1 MTPLAPKPSP
11 SARARALGP
20 TVLVVDDEEEV
31 LYALVGVIE
40 DQGWRV
46 LTARNGREALE
57 VLQSARPDL
66 MLIDLFMP
74 VMGGIELLRAVKSDE
89 RLARIPR
96 LVMTAAND
104 RMIGVKE
111 DVSVLYKPIDLE
123 TLVLTLR
130 RHLEPGAATT
140 AARRPPAVG

>member
-1 MTPLAPKPSP
+1 MTPTAPKLSP
-11 SARARALGP
+11 IARGRAMIP
-20 TVLVVDDEEEV
+20 PILVVDDEEEV
-31 LYALVGVIE
+31 LYALIAAIE
-40 DQGWRV
+40 EQGWRV

-57 VLQSARPDL
+57 VLASARPDL
-66 MLIDLFMP
+66 MLVDLFMP
-74 VMGGIELLRAVKSDE
+74 VMGGIELLRVIKRDQ
-89 RLARIPR
+89 RLAGIPR

-130 RHLEPGAATT
+130 RHLEPGAVSRHPSAL
-140 AARRPPAVG
+140 G

>member
-1 MTPLAPKPSP
+1 M
-11 SARARALGP
+11 
-20 TVLVVDDEEEV
+20 LVVDDEEEM
-31 LYALVGVIE
+31 LYALAAVIE
-40 DQGWRV
+40 EQGWRA
-46 LTARNGREALE
+46 LTAHNGREALE
-57 VLQSARPDL
+57 VLKMARPDL
-66 MLIDLFMP
+66 MLVDLFMP
-74 VMGGIELLRAVKSDE
+74 VMGGIELLRAVKGDE

-130 RHLEPGAATT
+130 RHLEPGPVTH
-140 AARRPPAVG
+140 RPPVLG

>member
-1 MTPLAPKPSP
+1 MTAHAPKSSP
-11 SARARALGP
+11 SGRGRVLAP

-31 LYALVGVIE
+31 LYALEAVIE
-40 DQGWRV
+40 EQGWRV
-46 LTARNGREALE
+46 LTAHNGREALA

-66 MLIDLFMP
+66 LLVDLFMP
-74 VMGGIELLRAVKSDE
+74 VMGGIELLRAIKGDE
-89 RLARIPR
+89 RLSRIPR

-130 RHLEPGAATT
+130 RHLEPVAAPQ
-140 AARRPPAVG
+140 RPPALG

>member
-1 MTPLAPKPSP
+1 MTPHAPKTSP
-11 SARARALGP
+11 SGRARRLDL
-20 TVLVVDDEEEV
+20 TVLVVDDEDEI
-31 LYALVGVIE
+31 LYALVAVIE
-40 DQGWRV
+40 EQGWRA
-46 LTARNGREALE
+46 LTAHNGREALE

-66 MLIDLFMP
+66 MLVDLFMP
-74 VMGGIELLRAVKSDE
+74 VMGGIELLRAIKSDE

-130 RHLEPGAATT
+130 RHLEPGAIPN
-140 AARRPPAVG
+140 RPPALG

>member
-1 MTPLAPKPSP
+1 MMPHAPKPSP
-11 SARARALGP
+11 SGRARTLVP

-31 LYALVGVIE
+31 LYTLAAVIE
-40 DQGWRV
+40 EQGWRA
-46 LTARNGREALE
+46 LTARNGREALA
-57 VLQSARPDL
+57 VLEATRPDL
-66 MLIDLFMP
+66 MLLDLFMP
-74 VMGGIELLRAVKSDE
+74 VMGGIELLHVIKNDE
-89 RLARIPR
+89 RLSHIPR

-130 RHLEPGAATT
+130 RHLEPGAASQ
-140 AARRPPAVG
+140 RPPALG